1 MCDQCVRDHGG
12 LAQATPEIIAAAR
25 AIERA
30 YAFAPTGGRGHIVL
44 DDYNVEDESIDWC
57 LGPECDKYA
66 SEDPEEE
73 AAVMEALRV
82 VRALPTEQSR
92 VTAVH
97 LAVVF

>member
-30 YAFAPTGGRGHIVL
+30 YEFAPTGGRGHVVL
-44 DDYNVEDESIDWC
+44 DDYNVGDEIVDWC
-57 LGPECDKYA
+57 LGPECDQY
-66 SEDPEEE
+66 SDRPEED
-73 AAVMEALRV
+73 AAVMEALRL
-82 VRALPTEQSR
+82 VRALPSER
-92 VTAVH
+92 ERATAIH